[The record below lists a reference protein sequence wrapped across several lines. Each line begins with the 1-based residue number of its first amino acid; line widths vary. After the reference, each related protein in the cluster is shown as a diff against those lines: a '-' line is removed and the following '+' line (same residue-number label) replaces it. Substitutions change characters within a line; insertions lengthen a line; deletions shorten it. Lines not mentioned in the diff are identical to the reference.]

1 MPARLAPELRRLY
14 RILRQH
20 PAGLSE
26 YALLQHLR
34 GAGPLQGLE
43 EVELFRIHFL
53 LFHHLHRLRQEL
65 ERQRLGTVE
74 IHCLNIRLQPI
85 YGHHPNPDQL
95 PLAPDPVA
103 AYYLDAEH
111 LATTGEQVYALLQ
124 WFWKRYRV
132 HDRREA
138 ALAELELGPAATA
151 GEVSRRF
158 HRLARRHH
166 PDQGGDP
173 ERFRRLVE
181 AVEVLRVAVALPP
194 GSAGRAPCATP
205 RAL

>member
-26 YALLQHLR
+26 YALLRHLR

-74 IHCLNIRLQPI
+74 VHCLGIRLQPI
-85 YGHHPNPDQL
+85 YGHHPNPDRL
-95 PLAPDPVA
+95 PLAPDPMA
-103 AYYLDAEH
+103 RYYLDAGH
-111 LATTGEQVYALLQ
+111 LATTREQVHDLLQ

-132 HDRREA
+132 HGRREA
-138 ALAELELGPAATA
+138 ALAELELCPAATS
-151 GEVSRRF
+151 GEVDRRF
-158 HRLARRHH
+158 RRLALRHH
-166 PDQGGDP
+166 PDHGGEL

-181 AVEVLRVAVALPP
+181 AVEVLRVSVAPP
-194 GSAGRAPCATP
+194 SGSAAGAPCEKP
-205 RAL
+205 RVL